1 MKKSIPIRLLLVV
14 SSFALLLFE
23 ISSIYA
29 QPAQQPWIESG
40 PDKGVLARHSKSPDG
55 RYALA
60 WVVAGD
66 QTTIDWELLKN
77 APDSFY
83 EKYDLRE
90 VWVVDLTQNRKLCSL
105 GTSIG
110 YVRPGSH
117 RNISVA
123 WGPLEGGRRFAII
136 GYEWKWGTEALLL
149 LDIGSDNCRE
159 TQIGQILDNAVG
171 AAIKK
176 STAQGEA
183 YDFKYN
189 ISDLPEIGLKTGF
202 GNSTT
207 FRIPFTA
214 KSRERDKPVAE
225 GIATLKLT
233 RRTDTPS
240 VTVNKV
246 SIEQLREDPFADGA
260 RLAKADRELNALYLD
275 LLKRLKPA
283 DKEALKTDER
293 DWIQQRETEA
303 ANVKGD
309 YYDNNRITS
318 DRALQRLTE
327 QRIAELR
334 KRIESLRKQ

>member
-1 MKKSIPIRLLLVV
+1 MKKSIPIRFLLVV
-14 SSFALLLFE
+14 SSFAVLLFE
-23 ISSIYA
+23 ISSIYG
-29 QPAQQPWIESG
+29 QPTQQPWIESG

-66 QTTIDWELLKN
+66 QVAIDWKLLKN
-77 APDSFY
+77 SPDSFY

-90 VWVVDLTQNRKLCSL
+90 LWVVDLAQNRKLCSL
-105 GTSIG
+105 GASIG

-117 RNISVA
+117 RSLSVA

-159 TQIGQILDNAVG
+159 TQIGQILDSAV
-171 AAIKK
+171 ATAVKK
-176 STAQGEA
+176 SRGEA

-202 GNSTT
+202 ANSST
-207 FRIPFTA
+207 FRIPFTV
-214 KSRERDKPVAE
+214 KSRERDRLVGE

-233 RRTDTPS
+233 RRADTPS

-246 SIEQLREDPFADGA
+246 SSEQLREDPFVDDA

-283 DKEALKTDER
+283 DREALKTDER

-309 YYDNNRITS
+309 YYDNNRIAS

-334 KRIESLRKQ
+334 KHVESLRKQ